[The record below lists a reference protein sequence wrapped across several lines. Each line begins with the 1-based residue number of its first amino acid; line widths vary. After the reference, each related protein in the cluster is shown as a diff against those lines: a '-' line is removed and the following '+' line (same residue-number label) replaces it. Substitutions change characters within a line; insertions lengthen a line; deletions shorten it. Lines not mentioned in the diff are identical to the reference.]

1 MRGTIYRKKVKIG
14 VSVAK
19 SFILFFFKQIE
30 NGSLGV
36 QTLQK
41 PHLPVTL
48 AALQN
53 GGAFTV
59 VHKASGTRG
68 KAGTGGA
75 LGVIILPL
83 TP

>member
-1 MRGTIYRKKVKIG
+1 MHGTIYRKKMLPMR
-14 VSVAK
+14 SVLTKA
-19 SFILFFFKQIE
+19 FLFFQQTE
-30 NGSLGV
+30 NSFLSLL
-36 QTLQK
+36 TLQK

-53 GGAFTV
+53 CGAFIV
-59 VHKASGTRG
+59 VHKASGTGR
-68 KAGTGGA
+68 KTGTGGT